1 MIAVLIVITGIMAGT
16 YFAFSVVIMT
26 SLTELPKT
34 QGAKVMNE
42 INDVILNTAFM
53 PLFFISTFWFAL
65 LIPWSLVDWQED
77 QSLLEVSAA
86 LVYIIGMFG
95 VTAFGNVPLNNKL
108 KLSEKDTFSL
118 QQSWDE
124 YLIKWTRLNHVRA
137 LSSIAACAILVLAH
151 V

>member
-1 MIAVLIVITGIMAGT
+1 MITVLIVMTGIMAGI

-26 SLTELPKT
+26 SLAELPKPH
-34 QGAKVMNE
+34 GAKVMNE
-42 INDVILNTAFM
+42 INDVILSTAFM

-65 LIPWSLVDWQED
+65 LIPWSLVDWQEG
-77 QSLLEVSAA
+77 QSLLEVCAA
-86 LVYIIGMFG
+86 VVYIIGMFF

-124 YLIKWTRLNHVRA
+124 YLIKWTRLNHIRT

>member
-65 LIPWSLVDWQED
+65 LIPWSFVDWQEG

>member
-65 LIPWSLVDWQED
+65 LIPWSFVDWQEG

-108 KLSEKDTFSL
+108 KLSEKNTFSL

>member
-65 LIPWSLVDWQED
+65 LIPWSFVDWQEG

-124 YLIKWTRLNHVRA
+124 YLIKWTRLNHIRA

-151 V
+151 I